1 MDETW
6 RRLSRPPACKT
17 TVWRGWSPRTMLRP
31 RAASC
36 NREVATVFDTYVY
49 DMGLA
54 GVLTSPIG
62 TTNYSYSATIGVF
75 RSVVSLILVMGS
87 NAIAKAA
94 GEDGV
99 Y

>member
-1 MDETW
+1 MLENAP
-6 RRLSRPPACKT
+6 RLLDGLLSGLQQGGVVVVPGLFGLPSGLES
-17 TVWRGWSPRTMLRP
+17 VL
-31 RAASC
+31 
-36 NREVATVFDTYVY
+36 